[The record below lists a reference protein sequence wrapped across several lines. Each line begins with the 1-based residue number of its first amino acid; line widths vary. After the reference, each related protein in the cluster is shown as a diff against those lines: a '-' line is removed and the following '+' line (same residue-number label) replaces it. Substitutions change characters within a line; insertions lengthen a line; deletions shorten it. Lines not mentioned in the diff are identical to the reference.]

1 MDEGCH
7 RVGWAAFGQAP
18 TLASV
23 ELRTW
28 IAAEH
33 DGLRDRFDRAVGA
46 NVAPRHWRERAG
58 DGGSSIA
65 WLVFHSAWHEDLA
78 MQAAVRG
85 REPILTQ
92 WRDVLGLD
100 AATASAGLGEAEEP
114 DVTGALDL
122 EALLAYAAS
131 VHGGTAGWLATAD
144 LSTLA
149 DVPPTGPR
157 IASLAGVTAT
167 DVPWL
172 HSMWTDKPVAWF
184 LQWEAVGHRQ
194 GHLGEMVSVRSRLGL
209 SPF

>member
-7 RVGWAAFGQAP
+7 RVGRAPFGQAP

-33 DGLRDRFDRAVGA
+33 DGLRDRFDRAVAA

-100 AATASAGLGEAEEP
+100 AAAPSAGLGEAEEP
-114 DVTGALDL
+114 EVTEALDL
-122 EALLAYAAS
+122 EALLAYADS
-131 VHGGTAGWLATAD
+131 VHDGTTGWLATAD
-144 LSTLA
+144 LGS
-149 DVPPTGPR
+149 R
-157 IASLAGVTAT
+157 IASLAGVSAT

-184 LQWEAVGHRQ
+184 LQWEAIGHRQ